1 MDYTND
7 RIKELKEQQRL
18 ISLEIEKEIQKEKAR
33 YKFSWK
39 RFLILV
45 AVMLMP
51 LYVYINVKVFPDT
64 SIWSWNH
71 YVNTGFKHK

>member
-64 SIWSWNH
+64 SIWSWKH
-71 YVNTGFKHK
+71 YVNTGFTH

>member
-71 YVNTGFKHK
+71 YVNTGFTH

>member
-7 RIKELKEQQRL
+7 RIKALKEQQRL

-39 RFLILV
+39 GFLMVV
-45 AVMLMP
+45 AVLLMP

-71 YVNTGFKHK
+71 YVNTGFNH